1 MIFGFFWGGFGIVF
15 FNSKFETEAT
25 EVEWATLRTLIENKC
40 GNHVN
45 AVDNVDIRLLENIN
59 IVLVTNCAHHY
70 VFRLEV
76 LMNYVLG
83 VEVKQ
88 PVTHAH
94 DDGAFVFRR
103 QLWRKKKSAL
113 VRDHSNATF
122 AHLCTFLP
130 WGMNS
135 IKK

>member
-1 MIFGFFWGGFGIVF
+1 MIFGFFGDLELFFLIPNLKWKKQKWNDQHFVPSANIVRV
-15 FNSKFETEAT
+15 TEH
-25 EVEWATLRTLIENKC
+25 KC

-59 IVLVTNCAHHY
+59 IVLVTTSAHHY

-76 LMNYVLG
+76 LMNYILG

-94 DDGAFVFRR
+94 DDGAFVF
-103 QLWRKKKSAL
+103 W
-113 VRDHSNATF
+113 
-122 AHLCTFLP
+122 
-130 WGMNS
+130 
-135 IKK
+135 